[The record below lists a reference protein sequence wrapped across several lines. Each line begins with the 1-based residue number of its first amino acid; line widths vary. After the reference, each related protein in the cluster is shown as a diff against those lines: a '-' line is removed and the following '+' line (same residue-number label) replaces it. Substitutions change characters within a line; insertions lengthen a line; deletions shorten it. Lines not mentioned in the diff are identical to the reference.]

1 MLDRD
6 IIFNSE
12 DIDSNDPK
20 KIFSDASINLL
31 EKLKPQPVC
40 ISIGEHTFG
49 QHINPT
55 PFGSYGD
62 YSCIVGASKAKKSF
76 LKSAICAAFFGGM
89 ASNYFPNIKSHYTS
103 GKWLIDID
111 TEQSDYHSQKVF
123 RRVTEMVGAF
133 PPNYANFALRRYTPQ
148 ERMDFVDWLV
158 YESPYKGKIGMIS
171 IDGYA
176 DLISDFNDIEQSQT
190 LTSNLLKWSHDA
202 NCHITGVL
210 HKNFGSE
217 KPVGHVGSFVL
228 KKAETVAFVI
238 PEVDDSG
245 AVLHNAPVKVE
256 SRYSRNMPFDS
267 FSFVIGSD
275 HLPKESIYI

>member
-1 MLDRD
+1 MLDKSD
-6 IIFNSE
+6 IYGENESSS
-12 DIDSNDPK
+12 SNPS
-20 KIFSDASINLL
+20 KIFDDASVNLF

-40 ISIGEHTFG
+40 ISIGEHNFG
-49 QHINPT
+49 QGIYPT

-62 YSCIVGASKAKKSF
+62 YSCLVGASKAKKSF
-76 LKSAICAAFFGGM
+76 MKSAICAAYFGGG
-89 ASNYFPNIKSHYTS
+89 AQDYFPNIKSHDTQ

-111 TEQSDYHSQKVF
+111 TEQSDFHSQRVF

-148 ERMDFVDWLV
+148 ERMDFIEWLV
-158 YESPYKGKIGMIS
+158 YESQYAGKIGLIS

-176 DLISDFNDIEQSQT
+176 DLISDFNNIDQSQE

-202 NCHITGVL
+202 NCHITGIL

-228 KKAETVAFVI
+228 KKAETVAFVT
-238 PEVDDSG
+238 PAVDDVGKVIHSS
-245 AVLHNAPVKVE
+245 PVKVE
-256 SRYSRNMPFDS
+256 CRYSRNMPFEE
-267 FSFVIGSD
+267 FSFTVGSD
-275 HLPKESIYI
+275 HLPKEVSY

>member
-1 MLDRD
+1 MLDISD
-6 IIFNSE
+6 IFSEDVSSSDPSKIFN
-12 DIDSNDPK
+12 
-20 KIFSDASINLL
+20 DASISLFD
-31 EKLKPQPVC
+31 KLKPQPVC
-40 ISIGEHTFG
+40 ISIGEHSFG
-49 QHINPT
+49 QTIYPT

-62 YSCIVGASKAKKSF
+62 YSCLVGASKAKKSF
-76 LKSAICAAFFGGM
+76 MKSAICAAFFGGG
-89 ASNYFPNIKSHYTS
+89 SVDYFPDIKSHHTQ

-111 TEQSDYHSQKVF
+111 TEQSDFHSQRVF
-123 RRVTEMVGAF
+123 RRVTEMVGAI

-148 ERMDFVDWLV
+148 ERMDFIDWLV

-176 DLISDFNDIEQSQT
+176 DLISDFNDIDQSQV

-202 NCHITGVL
+202 NCHVTGIL

-228 KKAETVAFVI
+228 KKAETVAFI
-238 PEVDDSG
+238 TPTLDSNG
-245 AVLHNAPVKVE
+245 NIDHTLPVRVE
-256 SRYSRNMPFDS
+256 CRYSRNMPFDE

-275 HLPKESIYI
+275 HLPKISQF